1 MFLRVIIIIVVV
13 LASCASGFN
22 VKVDS
27 DESFSANKYKDFEI
41 FKPDPFNTNEDE
53 EENPIRI
60 NRVAKALSDS
70 LTELGLN
77 EKENSPLKISFAV
90 KERERFK
97 QISSSHFFYG
107 FRNDPFSYRFYAN
120 NHPSINYLS
129 VKFFDKELDKVVWYA
144 NMRINVASLD
154 KQELTDEVISK
165 ILSKYPR
172 SI

>member
-1 MFLRVIIIIVVV
+1 MFVRVFIVVL
-13 LASCASGFN
+13 LASCASGFI

-77 EKENSPLKISFAV
+77 EKENSHRRKVTKIQKLNLV
-90 KERERFK
+90 KAPTAPDTTDGLSGRQNTPRKIGSHLGNFQATK
-97 QISSSHFFYG
+97 MILIS
-107 FRNDPFSYRFYAN
+107 A
-120 NHPSINYLS
+120 
-129 VKFFDKELDKVVWYA
+129 
-144 NMRINVASLD
+144 
-154 KQELTDEVISK
+154 
-165 ILSKYPR
+165 
-172 SI
+172 